1 VSGTILLVEDEPL
14 VRDLLEAILTDD
26 GHDVRVFVS
35 YEQILRAACE
45 DSDALVIADFWGL
58 SHQDLDDDE
67 RQQVVAIARTVPTI
81 VVTGRT
87 WAQTITAEELGLVAL
102 LRKPFDI
109 DEMATLVSDIFADP
123 ATSERHPLG

>member
-1 VSGTILLVEDEPL
+1 MSGTILLVEDEPL

-123 ATSERHPLG
+123 ATSERHPPG

>member
-1 VSGTILLVEDEPL
+1 MSGTILLVEDEPL
-14 VRDLLEAILTDD
+14 VRDLLEAIPTDD

-45 DSDALVIADFWGL
+45 DSGALVIADFWGL
-58 SHQDLDDDE
+58 SHQELDDDE

-87 WAQTITAEELGLVAL
+87 WARTITAEELGLVAL
-102 LRKPFDI
+102 LRKPFDL
-109 DEMATLVSDIFADP
+109 DEMATLVSDVFAGA
-123 ATSERHPLG
+123 ATSERRLLG